1 MSSTDSPNPRRG
13 FVVPIGGAEDK
24 TRQRPILSRFAQ
36 LCGSADGH
44 ICVVP
49 TASRLAS
56 TGPEY
61 RTIFGELG
69 VGRVTVLDIVD
80 RQTAEERRWLDAL
93 DTATGVFL
101 TGGDQLR
108 LSTVL
113 GGTSS
118 AKRIRE
124 RNAVGCHVAGTSAGA
139 AFLPEHMIAFG
150 DSGSTPRVGNV
161 TLAPG
166 LGLTNRVI
174 VDQHF
179 RQRDRLGRLLS
190 ALSYNPFSIG
200 IGLDEDTA
208 AFIGPDQMV
217 SIDGTGAITVVD
229 LAELEYSAMA
239 DTSVGAPVDLVGV
252 RLHVLSAGTHYN
264 LVGRK
269 AYPAHRKI
277 ELEEE

>member
-1 MSSTDSPNPRRG
+1 MHATTSTRG

-24 TRQRPILSRFAQ
+24 TQQRPILGRFAQ
-36 LCGSADGH
+36 LCGGAQGH
-44 ICVVP
+44 VCVIP
-49 TASRLAS
+49 TASRLTT
-56 TGPEY
+56 TGDEY
-61 RTIFGELG
+61 RQIFTELG
-69 VGRVTVLDIVD
+69 IGKVTVLDVVD
-80 RQTAEERRWLDAL
+80 RAGAEDPKWTAAL
-93 DTATGVFL
+93 NTATGVFL

-113 GGTSS
+113 GGTSI
-118 AKRIRE
+118 AHAIRA

-150 DSGSTPRVGNV
+150 ESGATPRVGNV

-179 RQRDRLGRLLS
+179 RQRDRLGRLLA

-208 AFIGPDQMV
+208 AFIGPDNEV
-217 SIDGTGAITVVD
+217 KIDGTGAITVVD
-229 LAELEYSAMA
+229 LADLEYSSMA
-239 DTSVGAPVDLVGV
+239 DTDMGAPVDLVGI
-252 RLHVLSAGTHYN
+252 RLHVLSAGTRYD

-269 AYPAHRKI
+269 AFPATRRI